1 MYADTITQ
9 SMQQTIDETE
19 RRRSLQLAYNEQHGI
34 TPQAIV
40 KARNAI
46 VGREPEASPEASPK
60 ASPVSRK
67 AAGQAKGS
75 TVYAYDLSTE
85 AGLAAD
91 PVIPYMT
98 ADELKRTISR
108 KREEML
114 QAAKDMEF
122 IEAARL
128 RDEVLKLEQRLST
141 MEHGPAKA

>member
-1 MYADTITQ
+1 
-9 SMQQTIDETE
+9 
-19 RRRSLQLAYNEQHGI
+19 
-34 TPQAIV
+34 
-40 KARNAI
+40 
-46 VGREPEASPEASPK
+46 
-60 ASPVSRK
+60 
-67 AAGQAKGS
+67 
-75 TVYAYDLSTE
+75 
-85 AGLAAD
+85 
-91 PVIPYMT
+91 MT